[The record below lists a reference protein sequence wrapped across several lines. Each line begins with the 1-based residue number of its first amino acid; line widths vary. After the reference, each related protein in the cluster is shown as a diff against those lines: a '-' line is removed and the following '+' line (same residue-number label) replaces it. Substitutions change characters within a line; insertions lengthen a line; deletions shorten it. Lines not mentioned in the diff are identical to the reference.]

1 MISNFPSKKEE
12 KAVVDGVV
20 EYEEGITVDELSQ
33 KIGQTPAN
41 VIKVLFMLGTMVT
54 INSSLN
60 DEQVELICM
69 EYGLECKKVV
79 PVSEVNFEDL
89 EVVDDPKDL
98 EPRPP
103 VITIMGHVDHGKTT
117 LLDHIRKSR
126 VAEGEFGGITQH
138 IGAYQV
144 SVKGKKITFLDTPGH
159 EAFTAM
165 RARGAMITDIV
176 IIVVAADDGVMPQT
190 REAVDHALAANV
202 PIIVAINKIDKP
214 GADPQRIMTEV
225 SELGLMPEEWGGDV
239 PYVNISAKQGIGI
252 DELLETV
259 TVVAELA
266 ELKANPK
273 VKISKKANKTP
284 IHGCFNP
291 FFM

>member
-1 MISNFPSKKEE
+1 MAKKKKNIKNKGNDKKKMISNFPSKKEE

-103 VITIMGHVDHGKTT
+103 VITIMGHVDMVRQHYLTILESQE
-117 LLDHIRKSR
+117 LLK
-126 VAEGEFGGITQH
+126 VN
-138 IGAYQV
+138 
-144 SVKGKKITFLDTPGH
+144 L
-159 EAFTAM
+159 
-165 RARGAMITDIV
+165 
-176 IIVVAADDGVMPQT
+176 VVL
-190 REAVDHALAANV
+190 HSISV
-202 PIIVAINKIDKP
+202 PIRY
-214 GADPQRIMTEV
+214 Q
-225 SELGLMPEEWGGDV
+225 
-239 PYVNISAKQGIGI
+239 
-252 DELLETV
+252 
-259 TVVAELA
+259 
-266 ELKANPK
+266 
-273 VKISKKANKTP
+273 
-284 IHGCFNP
+284 
-291 FFM
+291 

>member
-98 EPRPP
+98 VPRPP

-144 SVKGKKITFLDTPGH
+144 SVKVRRLLSLIHQVMKHLLQCV
-159 EAFTAM
+159 
-165 RARGAMITDIV
+165 R
-176 IIVVAADDGVMPQT
+176 VVQ
-190 REAVDHALAANV
+190 
-202 PIIVAINKIDKP
+202 
-214 GADPQRIMTEV
+214 
-225 SELGLMPEEWGGDV
+225 
-239 PYVNISAKQGIGI
+239 
-252 DELLETV
+252 
-259 TVVAELA
+259 
-266 ELKANPK
+266 
-273 VKISKKANKTP
+273 
-284 IHGCFNP
+284 
-291 FFM
+291 

>member
-1 MISNFPSKKEE
+1 MAKKKKNIKNKGNDKKKMISNFPSKKEE

-54 INSSLN
+54 INSSLD

-103 VITIMGHVDHGKTT
+103 VITIMGHVDMVRQHCLTILESQE
-117 LLDHIRKSR
+117 LLK
-126 VAEGEFGGITQH
+126 VN
-138 IGAYQV
+138 
-144 SVKGKKITFLDTPGH
+144 L
-159 EAFTAM
+159 
-165 RARGAMITDIV
+165 
-176 IIVVAADDGVMPQT
+176 VVL
-190 REAVDHALAANV
+190 HSISV
-202 PIIVAINKIDKP
+202 PIRY
-214 GADPQRIMTEV
+214 Q
-225 SELGLMPEEWGGDV
+225 
-239 PYVNISAKQGIGI
+239 
-252 DELLETV
+252 
-259 TVVAELA
+259 
-266 ELKANPK
+266 
-273 VKISKKANKTP
+273 
-284 IHGCFNP
+284 
-291 FFM
+291 